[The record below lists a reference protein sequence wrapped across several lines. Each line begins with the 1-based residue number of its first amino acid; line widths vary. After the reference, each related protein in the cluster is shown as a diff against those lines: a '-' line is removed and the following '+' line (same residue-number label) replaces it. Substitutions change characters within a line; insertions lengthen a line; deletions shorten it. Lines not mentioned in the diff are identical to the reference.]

1 MRLILVPRHK
11 ERFEDVARLVAL
23 QGHNV
28 IRRSGEL
35 RVESKERERGA
46 SSQLSTLNSQ
56 PICLLDTLGE
66 LGACWGLADVA
77 FVGGSLTNRGGQNML
92 EPAGYGAA
100 VLFGPNTRNFKDIV
114 EQLLARHAARVV
126 QNGDELT
133 TNVGQL
139 LLDEQERHRMGHSAR
154 EFVQTQQGATAKTL
168 AVMAEVTPQAT
179 RAAA

>member
-1 MRLILVPRHK
+1 M
-11 ERFEDVARLVAL
+11 
-23 QGHNV
+23 
-28 IRRSGEL
+28 L
-35 RVESKERERGA
+35 RAQSA
-46 SSQLSTLNSQ
+46 QPPSSQLSTLNSQ